1 MQTVAIAVFAGL
13 GFSFY
18 LFFIPFVGSS
28 ILKFHIYAAF
38 SPLVSTLCIFWLEI
52 LLFLLHEGF
61 NIIT

>member
-38 SPLVSTLCIFWLEI
+38 SPLVSTLCIFWHEI
-52 LLFLLHEGF
+52 SFEGF